1 MFSSFLILPTGLKSC
16 TTHSYSLLLPP
27 LRVDFNKKH
36 GLANTLLVD
45 TLLIEGSQK
54 NGQVFTSN
62 EYVYGSVLL
71 FNREH
76 VIQRS
81 KLKYE

>member
-1 MFSSFLILPTGLKSC
+1 MSISSILIIPTGLKIC
-16 TTHSYSLLLPP
+16 KTHSYSLLLPC
-27 LRVDFNKKH
+27 LRVDFNKKP

-62 EYVYGSVLL
+62 EYVHGSVSL
-71 FNREH
+71 
-76 VIQRS
+76 V
-81 KLKYE
+81 